1 MMLKTK
7 LAEYKDSGDL
17 TVNLTLRELRSRYK
31 KSFLGWTW
39 SLLNPLATV
48 VVYSVIF
55 ATFLKIEPPKGDP
68 SGLDNFAVWLLCGLL
83 PWNYLSNGMNASMGA
98 LIGNANLIKK
108 VYFPREVFVVSAIGS
123 LLVSFLIE
131 LGVLAAILLVMGN
144 MVLPWIP
151 VVLVIVVIQSFFVL
165 GIGFLL
171 SVLNVYFRDVQHL
184 VSISLMALFYSA
196 PIVYPLKFV
205 PQEAELWGMTIPVRA
220 IYDLNPLVVLVECY
234 RDAMYDLRFPPV
246 LSILYLIGWSIVL
259 VAIGLAV
266 FQKLDRRLAE
276 EV

>member
-1 MMLKTK
+1 MRTK
-7 LAEYKDSGDL
+7 LAEYVDSGDL
-17 TVNLTLRELRSRYK
+17 TLNLTLRELRSRYK

-39 SLLNPLATV
+39 SLLNPLSTV
-48 VVYSVIF
+48 IVYSIVF
-55 ATFLKIEPPKGDP
+55 AFFLKIEPPRGDP
-68 SGLDNFAVWLLCGLL
+68 SGLKNFAAFLLCGLL
-83 PWNYLSNGMNASMGA
+83 PWNYLSNSMNGSMGA

-131 LGVLAAILLVMGN
+131 LGVLAGILLLLGN

-151 VVLVIVVIQSFFVL
+151 VVLVLVAIQSFFVL

-184 VSISLMALFYSA
+184 ISIALMALFYSA
-196 PIVYPLKFV
+196 PIVYPISVV
-205 PQEAELWGMTIPVRA
+205 PDQAHLAGVTIPLGTLYR
-220 IYDLNPLVVLVECY
+220 LNPLVTLVQSY
-234 RDAMYDLRFPPV
+234 RDAMYNLRFPPL
-246 LSILYLIGWSIVL
+246 LSVLYLIAWSAVL
-259 VAIGLAV
+259 MALGLWV

>member
-1 MMLKTK
+1 MLKTK
-7 LAEYKDSGDL
+7 LAEYKGSGDL

-39 SLLNPLATV
+39 SLLNPLSV
-48 VVYSVIF
+48 VIVYSFVF
-55 ATFLKIEPPKGDP
+55 SFLLKIQVPPGDP
-68 SGLDNFAVWLLCGLL
+68 SGLNNFATFLLCGLL
-83 PWNYLSNGMNASMGA
+83 PWNYFSNGMNASMGS

-131 LGVLAAILLVMGN
+131 LGVLVAILLLMGN

-151 VVLVIVVIQSFFVL
+151 VVLVVVVIQSFFVL

-171 SVLNVYFRDVQHL
+171 SVLNVYFRDIQHL
-184 VSISLMALFYSA
+184 VSIALMALFYTT
-196 PIVYPLKFV
+196 PIVYPVSLV
-205 PQEAELWGMTIPVRA
+205 PKHTEILGVDVPVRM
-220 IYDLNPLVVLVECY
+220 IYNLNPLVVLVECY
-234 RDAMYDLRFPPV
+234 RDAMYDLRFPSV
-246 LSILYLIGWSIVL
+246 FAIAYLILWSIAL
-259 VAIGLAV
+259 MAIGLAV

>member
-1 MMLKTK
+1 MLKTK
-7 LAEYKDSGDL
+7 LAEYKGSGDL
-17 TVNLTLRELRSRYK
+17 TLNLTLRELRSRYK
-31 KSFLGWTW
+31 KSFLGWSW
-39 SLLNPLATV
+39 SLLNPLSTV
-48 VVYSVIF
+48 IVYSIVF
-55 ATFLKIEPPKGDP
+55 SFLLKIPVPKGDP
-68 SGLDNFAVWLLCGLL
+68 SGLKNFATFLLCGLL

-131 LGVLAAILLVMGN
+131 LGVLAVILLVMGN

-151 VVLVIVVIQSFFVL
+151 VVLVIVAIQSFFVL

-184 VSISLMALFYSA
+184 VSIALMALFYSA
-196 PIVYPLKFV
+196 PIVYPVSLV
-205 PQEAELWGMTIPVRA
+205 PKHTEILGMSVPLRE
-220 IYDLNPLVVLVECY
+220 IYNLNPLVVLVECY
-234 RDAMYDLRFPPV
+234 RDAMYDLRFPPF

-259 VAIGLAV
+259 MAIGLAV